1 MYIYNDVTTR
11 LTLKKYLIHVYVN
24 TKSTLNSVYFWRW
37 LNTDIGKCGFLKKK
51 KEFLQMNTKRLHYIN
66 LHEYRNKI
74 TKM

>member
-1 MYIYNDVTTR
+1 MYMYNDVTTR

-51 KEFLQMNTKRLHYIN
+51 KNFFKWIQNGYIILIYMNIEIK
-66 LHEYRNKI
+66 
-74 TKM
+74 